1 MDKQYT
7 AKITQREPRPRSKRL
22 REQGIGSSAGAT
34 VVMSGT
40 GGGVNISGNSHTH
53 ENKAYLDQ
61 ITTDKENY
69 VYLTQ
74 LGDATDP
81 ETGAPIVQRVTEK
94 AKVGYAD
101 KAGMAHDL
109 DEDSPVRQQ
118 FLSKLADD
126 VAKGHITFEK
136 GVTALLTS
144 YFKGGAHFGN
154 FVKGLAGAMI
164 DEIGNA
170 EFESI
175 TARGYLKVFELIYN
189 RLNALEG
196 TTSFA
201 DVGTIEEVADGDNGT
216 QILAMRKRWDGDFTA
231 FQPGDIVYGYVNNL
245 HNGTTVEYYKAWAW
259 IKAVD
264 RAANTLTVV
273 PYPDTEVPAKTNH
286 ALAPSMI
293 ITRWG
298 NNIEANAYTYANKD
312 YSAVIAKRGDNEYV
326 NVRQSTFYISCED
339 GNIVELMG
347 VNKPILEAAN
357 YGTVLGKMP
366 AGLLDPATQ
375 ELVNK
380 DQPYLFARGIIVQ
393 DLIRIDY
400 EGKTTRTAN
409 YRGVWDAATAASV
422 SDYYR
427 STAGTYDTVTWNG
440 DLWQCIATGTTDE
453 PSETT
458 GSWVNMT
465 GGREEKELRIWII
478 NPTANIISVRRTE
491 VRPEKV
497 GCTVSL
503 HSSDNS
509 TRIFDSSYDLL
520 LEGAKLVYSLD
531 GLTWHDFVMGST
543 EPLDLEDGSGAI
555 ELENGTAS
563 DSILTVGGDDM
574 PTSEIGDRIYF
585 ELREADTGKLLAA
598 AQVPVVKDGERAPFQ
613 STVFIRTNTEP
624 ARPTGGTYEAPVPT
638 STPAW
643 SDAIPEGEAVL
654 WASTRIFD
662 DKLQTEWETPRQMTD
677 TATYDVEFSD
687 IDQDPGT
694 PSTAPTKWYDPVKDK
709 ATKDFTKMLWRAE
722 RQKKNGTWG
731 DWTIVRIKGEK
742 GDKGITGDWTSYAF
756 KQSETKPATPTD
768 NQHTIPTGWQDA
780 PTGTGKWWLTKALIN
795 GTTQKPG
802 TWSEPVQCT
811 AEDGKPGAYTD
822 FKYKSHI
829 RGQSPALLDRTVR
842 NPNGWSDTPPTLF
855 AGYDLW
861 MILAKIDYN
870 NDVIGQWSIP
880 VRISG
885 EKGEPGEDGQDGA
898 PGIDGRDGLMVYP
911 AGYFGATTTYRAT
924 SETAPVVKYG
934 ENYYVLKRGTTYSAA
949 SMPTNRKNP
958 AGDVA
963 YGGADTRWQVFDK
976 FNAIFADILMADFAK
991 LSSAVFYGDWMI
1003 SQQGKRN
1010 GSTSTEYQYFKDG
1023 SFVPNFAVNF
1033 RTGEMQAYGCKIQG
1047 GEIGIGNNK
1056 FRIDENGLSYGDV
1069 SSWALNTGSKMLL
1082 SPQIFRLQNQ
1092 DEDIPNAFCRV
1103 AFGQQADPAGNY
1115 KFGTVGYIYRF
1126 DASDNTN
1133 KAMQAAIK
1141 ILSLTKF
1148 GYGVALQTQGAIMAD
1163 GLICEKPYVYEAK
1176 NNSPSML
1183 HIGAGESGSF
1193 VINSAYNNAP
1203 AQLASFYIIR
1213 YKLGLKSNAPLF
1225 AQFKVAVMRGSKPFV
1240 VTSNSNE
1247 SIYEGAANS
1256 ASNSITLTAGKI
1268 YVFSAISNGTTSYWT
1283 VTTDLL

>member
-1 MDKQYT
+1 
-7 AKITQREPRPRSKRL
+7 
-22 REQGIGSSAGAT
+22 
-34 VVMSGT
+34 MSGT

-53 ENKAYLDQ
+53 ENKVYLDQ

-74 LGDATDP
+74 LADATDP

-126 VAKGHITFEK
+126 VAKGRITFEK

-164 DEIGNA
+164 DEIGHA

-201 DVGTIEEVADGDNGT
+201 DVGTIEEVADGDNGA
-216 QILAMRKRWDGDFTA
+216 QILTMRKRWDGDFTA

-245 HNGTTVEYYKAWAW
+245 HNGTAAEYYKAWAW

-273 PYPDTEVPAKTNH
+273 SYPDTEVPAGANH

-312 YSAVIAKRGDNEYV
+312 YSAVIVKRGDNEYA

-531 GLTWHDFVMGST
+531 GLTWYDFVMGST

-585 ELREADTGKLLAA
+585 ELREADTGKPLAA

-624 ARPTGGTYEAPVPT
+624 AKPTGGTYEAPVPT

-742 GDKGITGDWTSYAF
+742 GD
-756 KQSETKPATPTD
+756 
-768 NQHTIPTGWQDA
+768 
-780 PTGTGKWWLTKALIN
+780 
-795 GTTQKPG
+795 PG
-802 TWSEPVQCT
+802 
-811 AEDGKPGAYTD
+811 EDG
-822 FKYKSHI
+822 
-829 RGQSPALLDRTVR
+829 Q
-842 NPNGWSDTPPTLF
+842 
-855 AGYDLW
+855 
-861 MILAKIDYN
+861 
-870 NDVIGQWSIP
+870 
-880 VRISG
+880 
-885 EKGEPGEDGQDGA
+885 DGQDGA

-911 AGYFGATTTYRAT
+911 AGYFDAATTYRAT

-934 ENYYVLKRGTTYSAA
+934 ENYYVLKRGATYSAA
-949 SMPTNRKNP
+949 SMPDNRKTP
-958 AGDVA
+958 AADVA
-963 YGGADTRWQVFDK
+963 NGGPLSCWQVFDT
-976 FNAIFADILMADFAK
+976 FNAIFADIIMADFAK
-991 LSSAVFYGDWMI
+991 LSSAVIYGDWMI
-1003 SQQGKRN
+1003 SQQGERN
-1010 GSTSTEYQYFKDG
+1010 GAASTDYQYFKDG
-1023 SFVPNFAVNF
+1023 TFNPNFAVNF
-1033 RTGEMQAYGCKIQG
+1033 RTGEMRLKLGVMANFAKLASAVFYGDWLISQQGTLTTGGTTDFESTQYEHFKDGTFEPNIAINFKTGEMKTRGTFKGFISRSPFIITPQNIDTYAPKRAVPSFMPQSLVWRTLRLDLVGTRVIFRGNFETQHQSIYLPALTSPGQVYTQAEIEEARSYIGNIVIMQNESNTHFSIEGNRG
-1047 GEIGIGNNK
+1047 GVMNLPKEGIGQFECK
-1056 FRIDENGLSYGDV
+1056 MVPGHMVGETPDYDEYIEWDHLPLS
-1069 SSWALNTGSKMLL
+1069 A
-1082 SPQIFRLQNQ
+1082 R
-1092 DEDIPNAFCRV
+1092 
-1103 AFGQQADPAGNY
+1103 
-1115 KFGTVGYIYRF
+1115 
-1126 DASDNTN
+1126 
-1133 KAMQAAIK
+1133 
-1141 ILSLTKF
+1141 
-1148 GYGVALQTQGAIMAD
+1148 
-1163 GLICEKPYVYEAK
+1163 KPK
-1176 NNSPSML
+1176 
-1183 HIGAGESGSF
+1183 
-1193 VINSAYNNAP
+1193 
-1203 AQLASFYIIR
+1203 
-1213 YKLGLKSNAPLF
+1213 
-1225 AQFKVAVMRGSKPFV
+1225 
-1240 VTSNSNE
+1240 
-1247 SIYEGAANS
+1247 
-1256 ASNSITLTAGKI
+1256 
-1268 YVFSAISNGTTSYWT
+1268 TT
-1283 VTTDLL
+1283 

>member
-53 ENKAYLDQ
+53 ENKAHLDQ

-74 LGDATDP
+74 LADATDP

-201 DVGTIEEVADGDNGT
+201 DVGTIEEVADGDNSA
-216 QILAMRKRWDGDFTA
+216 QILTMRKRWDGDFTA

-245 HNGTTVEYYKAWAW
+245 HNGTAAEYYKAWAW

-273 PYPDTEVPAKTNH
+273 PYPDTEVPAGTNH
-286 ALAPSMI
+286 ALASSMI

-298 NNIEANAYTYANKD
+298 NNIEANACTYANKD
-312 YSAVIAKRGDNEYV
+312 YSAVIVKRGDNEYA

-409 YRGVWDAATAASV
+409 YRGVWDATTAASV
-422 SDYYR
+422 ADYYR

-555 ELENGTAS
+555 ELENGTAG

-585 ELREADTGKLLAA
+585 ELREADTGKPLAA

-624 ARPTGGTYEAPVPT
+624 AKPTGGTYEAPVPT

-742 GDKGITGDWTSYAF
+742 GDKG
-756 KQSETKPATPTD
+756 
-768 NQHTIPTGWQDA
+768 
-780 PTGTGKWWLTKALIN
+780 
-795 GTTQKPG
+795 
-802 TWSEPVQCT
+802 
-811 AEDGKPGAYTD
+811 EDG
-822 FKYKSHI
+822 
-829 RGQSPALLDRTVR
+829 Q
-842 NPNGWSDTPPTLF
+842 
-855 AGYDLW
+855 
-861 MILAKIDYN
+861 
-870 NDVIGQWSIP
+870 
-880 VRISG
+880 
-885 EKGEPGEDGQDGA
+885 DGQDGA

-911 AGYFGATTTYRAT
+911 AGYFDAATTYRAT

-949 SMPTNRKNP
+949 SMPTNRKTP

-963 YGGADTRWQVFDK
+963 YGGADSRWQVFDK
-976 FNAIFADILMADFAK
+976 FNAIFADIIMADFAK
-991 LSSAVFYGDWMI
+991 LASAVFYGDWLI
-1003 SQQGKRN
+1003 SQQGTLTYTWEYRYKVAASTPVLEDKDKTANYPTGWSTAYPSSVPTGSSIYFISARKCPNGAIASGQQWTAPAVTTAKKESSTEVTRDSVKYQEFKNGAFEPNYSVNFKTGEMHAAVGVFSGSLRTTLKTLQQSDAIEVGDASINFYAGKRYRVKNDLELNVDNYTELELPTDPSYIGARITICESAGAYSRNLEYVAIVAQN
-1010 GSTSTEYQYFKDG
+1010 GGVIGGIMAEDAESTEYNK
-1023 SFVPNFAVNF
+1023 SA
-1033 RTGEMQAYGCKIQG
+1033 RKIR
-1047 GEIGIGNNK
+1047 
-1056 FRIDENGLSYGDV
+1056 FLNGVVQFLGV
-1069 SSWALNTGSKMLL
+1069 
-1082 SPQIFRLQNQ
+1082 
-1092 DEDIPNAFCRV
+1092 
-1103 AFGQQADPAGNY
+1103 QQW
-1115 KFGTVGYIYRF
+1115 
-1126 DASDNTN
+1126 
-1133 KAMQAAIK
+1133 
-1141 ILSLTKF
+1141 
-1148 GYGVALQTQGAIMAD
+1148 
-1163 GLICEKPYVYEAK
+1163 
-1176 NNSPSML
+1176 
-1183 HIGAGESGSF
+1183 
-1193 VINSAYNNAP
+1193 
-1203 AQLASFYIIR
+1203 
-1213 YKLGLKSNAPLF
+1213 
-1225 AQFKVAVMRGSKPFV
+1225 
-1240 VTSNSNE
+1240 
-1247 SIYEGAANS
+1247 ANS
-1256 ASNSITLTAGKI
+1256 DIKPTYTKWMI
-1268 YVFSAISNGTTSYWT
+1268 VSANAEILHGYK
-1283 VTTDLL
+1283 

>member
-201 DVGTIEEVADGDNGT
+201 DVGTIEEVADGDNGA
-216 QILAMRKRWDGDFTA
+216 QILTMRKRWDGDFTA

-245 HNGTTVEYYKAWAW
+245 HNGTAAEYYKAWAW

-264 RAANTLTVV
+264 RTANKLTVV
-273 PYPDTEVPAKTNH
+273 PYPGTEVPAGTNH
-286 ALAPSMI
+286 TLAPSMI

-339 GNIVELMG
+339 GNIVELMD

-366 AGLLDPATQ
+366 VGLLDPATQ

-503 HSSDNS
+503 YSSDNS

-585 ELREADTGKLLAA
+585 ELREADTGKPLAA

-624 ARPTGGTYEAPVPT
+624 AKPTGGTYEAPVPT

-742 GDKGITGDWTSYAF
+742 GDPG
-756 KQSETKPATPTD
+756 
-768 NQHTIPTGWQDA
+768 QD
-780 PTGTGKWWLTKALIN
+780 G
-795 GTTQKPG
+795 
-802 TWSEPVQCT
+802 
-811 AEDGKPGAYTD
+811 EDG
-822 FKYKSHI
+822 
-829 RGQSPALLDRTVR
+829 Q
-842 NPNGWSDTPPTLF
+842 
-855 AGYDLW
+855 
-861 MILAKIDYN
+861 
-870 NDVIGQWSIP
+870 
-880 VRISG
+880 
-885 EKGEPGEDGQDGA
+885 DGQDGA

-911 AGYFGATTTYRAT
+911 AGYFDATTTYRAT

-1069 SSWALNTGSKMLL
+1069 CSWALNTGSKMLL

-1126 DASDNTN
+1126 DASDNTD

-1163 GLICEKPYVYEAK
+1163 GLICEKPYVYEAE
-1176 NNSPSML
+1176 NNGLSML
-1183 HIGAGESGSF
+1183 HIGACESGSF

-1203 AQLASFYIIR
+1203 AQLASFYTIR

>member
-34 VVMSGT
+34 VVMSGI

-201 DVGTIEEVADGDNGT
+201 DVGTIEEVADGDNGA
-216 QILAMRKRWDGDFTA
+216 QILTMRKRWDGDFTA

-245 HNGTTVEYYKAWAW
+245 HNGTAAEYYKAWAW

-531 GLTWHDFVMGST
+531 GLTWHDFVMGNT

-563 DSILTVGGDDM
+563 DGILTVGGDDM
-574 PTSEIGDRIYF
+574 PTNKIGDRIYF
-585 ELREADTGKLLAA
+585 ELREADTGKPLAA

-624 ARPTGGTYEAPVPT
+624 AKPTGGTYEAPVPT

-742 GDKGITGDWTSYAF
+742 G
-756 KQSETKPATPTD
+756 
-768 NQHTIPTGWQDA
+768 
-780 PTGTGKWWLTKALIN
+780 
-795 GTTQKPG
+795 
-802 TWSEPVQCT
+802 
-811 AEDGKPGAYTD
+811 
-822 FKYKSHI
+822 
-829 RGQSPALLDRTVR
+829 
-842 NPNGWSDTPPTLF
+842 
-855 AGYDLW
+855 
-861 MILAKIDYN
+861 
-870 NDVIGQWSIP
+870 
-880 VRISG
+880 

-911 AGYFGATTTYRAT
+911 AGYFDATTTYRAT

-991 LSSAVFYGDWMI
+991 LSSAVFYGDWLI
-1003 SQQGKRN
+1003 SQQGTLTYTWEYRYKVAASTPVLEDKDKIANYPTGWSTAYPSSVPTGSSIYFISARKCPN
-1010 GSTSTEYQYFKDG
+1010 GAIASGQQWTTPAVTTAKKESSTEVTQNSVKYQEFKNG
-1023 SFVPNFAVNF
+1023 AFEPNYSVNF
-1033 RTGEMQAYGCKIQG
+1033 KTGEMHAAVGVFSGSLRTTLKTLQQSDAVEVGDATINVYAYKRYRIKNDL
-1047 GEIGIGNNK
+1047 ELNVDSYTELELPTDPSYIGA
-1056 FRIDENGLSYGDV
+1056 RI
-1069 SSWALNTGSKMLL
+1069 T
-1082 SPQIFRLQNQ
+1082 
-1092 DEDIPNAFCRV
+1092 
-1103 AFGQQADPAGNY
+1103 
-1115 KFGTVGYIYRF
+1115 
-1126 DASDNTN
+1126 
-1133 KAMQAAIK
+1133 
-1141 ILSLTKF
+1141 
-1148 GYGVALQTQGAIMAD
+1148 
-1163 GLICEKPYVYEAK
+1163 ICESAGVYSRNLEYVAVVAQNGGVIGGIEAQNAESTDYNKSAKVVRFLNGVVQFLGVRQWVNSDEKPTFTK
-1176 NNSPSML
+1176 WMI
-1183 HIGAGESGSF
+1183 IGA
-1193 VINSAYNNAP
+1193 NAEG
-1203 AQLASFYIIR
+1203 LY
-1213 YKLGLKSNAPLF
+1213 GLK
-1225 AQFKVAVMRGSKPFV
+1225 
-1240 VTSNSNE
+1240 
-1247 SIYEGAANS
+1247 
-1256 ASNSITLTAGKI
+1256 
-1268 YVFSAISNGTTSYWT
+1268 
-1283 VTTDLL
+1283 

>member
-201 DVGTIEEVADGDNGT
+201 DVGTIEEVADSNNGA
-216 QILAMRKRWDGDFTA
+216 QILTMRKRWDGDFTA

-245 HNGTTVEYYKAWAW
+245 HNGTAAEYYKAWAW

-427 STAGTYDTVTWNG
+427 STAGAYDTVTWNG

-555 ELENGTAS
+555 ELENGTAG

-585 ELREADTGKLLAA
+585 ELREADTGKPLAA

-624 ARPTGGTYEAPVPT
+624 AKPTGGTYEAPVPT

-709 ATKDFTKMLWRAE
+709 STKDFTKMLWRAE

-742 GDKGITGDWTSYAF
+742 G
-756 KQSETKPATPTD
+756 
-768 NQHTIPTGWQDA
+768 
-780 PTGTGKWWLTKALIN
+780 
-795 GTTQKPG
+795 
-802 TWSEPVQCT
+802 
-811 AEDGKPGAYTD
+811 
-822 FKYKSHI
+822 
-829 RGQSPALLDRTVR
+829 
-842 NPNGWSDTPPTLF
+842 
-855 AGYDLW
+855 
-861 MILAKIDYN
+861 
-870 NDVIGQWSIP
+870 
-880 VRISG
+880 
-885 EKGEPGEDGQDGA
+885 EPGEDGQDGA

-911 AGYFGATTTYRAT
+911 AGYFDAATTYRAT

-949 SMPTNRKNP
+949 SMPTNRKTP

-963 YGGADTRWQVFDK
+963 YGGADSRWQVFDK
-976 FNAIFADILMADFAK
+976 FNAIFADIIMADFAK
-991 LSSAVFYGDWMI
+991 LASAVFYGDWLI
-1003 SQQGKRN
+1003 SQQGTLTYTWEYRYKVAASTPVLEDKDKIANYPTGWSTAYPSSVPTGSSIYFISARKCPN
-1010 GSTSTEYQYFKDG
+1010 GAIASGQQWTTPAVTTAKKESSTEVTRNSVKYQEFKNG
-1023 SFVPNFAVNF
+1023 AFEPNYSVNF
-1033 RTGEMQAYGCKIQG
+1033 KTGEMHAAVGVFSGSLRTTLKTLQQSDAVEVGDATINVYAYKRYRIKNDLELNVDNCT
-1047 GEIGIGNNK
+1047 ELELPTDPSYIGA
-1056 FRIDENGLSYGDV
+1056 RI
-1069 SSWALNTGSKMLL
+1069 T
-1082 SPQIFRLQNQ
+1082 
-1092 DEDIPNAFCRV
+1092 
-1103 AFGQQADPAGNY
+1103 
-1115 KFGTVGYIYRF
+1115 
-1126 DASDNTN
+1126 
-1133 KAMQAAIK
+1133 
-1141 ILSLTKF
+1141 
-1148 GYGVALQTQGAIMAD
+1148 
-1163 GLICEKPYVYEAK
+1163 ICESAGVYSRNLEYVAVVAQNGGVIGGIEAQNAESTDYNKSAKVVRFLNGVVQFLGVRQWVNSDEKPTFTK
-1176 NNSPSML
+1176 WMI
-1183 HIGAGESGSF
+1183 IGA
-1193 VINSAYNNAP
+1193 NAEG
-1203 AQLASFYIIR
+1203 LY
-1213 YKLGLKSNAPLF
+1213 GLK
-1225 AQFKVAVMRGSKPFV
+1225 
-1240 VTSNSNE
+1240 
-1247 SIYEGAANS
+1247 
-1256 ASNSITLTAGKI
+1256 
-1268 YVFSAISNGTTSYWT
+1268 
-1283 VTTDLL
+1283 

>member
-22 REQGIGSSAGAT
+22 REQGIGGSAGAT

-74 LGDATDP
+74 LADATDP

-201 DVGTIEEVADGDNGT
+201 DVGTIEEVADGDNGA
-216 QILAMRKRWDGDFTA
+216 QILTMRKRWDGDFTA

-245 HNGTTVEYYKAWAW
+245 HNGTAAEYYKAWAW

-264 RAANTLTVV
+264 RTANKLTVV
-273 PYPDTEVPAKTNH
+273 PYPGTEVPAGTNH
-286 ALAPSMI
+286 TLAPSMI

-503 HSSDNS
+503 YSSDNS

-585 ELREADTGKLLAA
+585 ELREADTGKPLAA

-624 ARPTGGTYEAPVPT
+624 AKPTGGTYEAPVPT

-742 GDKGITGDWTSYAF
+742 GDPG
-756 KQSETKPATPTD
+756 
-768 NQHTIPTGWQDA
+768 QD
-780 PTGTGKWWLTKALIN
+780 G
-795 GTTQKPG
+795 
-802 TWSEPVQCT
+802 
-811 AEDGKPGAYTD
+811 EDG
-822 FKYKSHI
+822 
-829 RGQSPALLDRTVR
+829 Q
-842 NPNGWSDTPPTLF
+842 
-855 AGYDLW
+855 
-861 MILAKIDYN
+861 
-870 NDVIGQWSIP
+870 
-880 VRISG
+880 
-885 EKGEPGEDGQDGA
+885 DGQDGA

-911 AGYFGATTTYRAT
+911 AGYFDAATTYRAT

-949 SMPTNRKNP
+949 SMPTNRKTP

-963 YGGADTRWQVFDK
+963 YGGADSRWQVFDK
-976 FNAIFADILMADFAK
+976 FNAIFADIIMADFAK
-991 LSSAVFYGDWMI
+991 LASAVFYGDWLI
-1003 SQQGKRN
+1003 SQQGTLTYTWEYRYKVAASTPVLEDKDKTANYPTGWSTAYPSSVPTGGSIYFISARKCPNGAIASGQQWTAPAVTTAKKESSTEVTRDSVKYQEFKNGAFEPNYSVNFKTGEMHAAVGVFSGSLRTTLKTLQQSDAIEVGDASINFYAGKRYRVKNDLELNVDNYTELELPTDPSYIGARITICESAGAYSRNLEYVAIVAQN
-1010 GSTSTEYQYFKDG
+1010 GGVIGGIMAEDAESTEYDK
-1023 SFVPNFAVNF
+1023 SA
-1033 RTGEMQAYGCKIQG
+1033 RKIR
-1047 GEIGIGNNK
+1047 
-1056 FRIDENGLSYGDV
+1056 FLNGVVQFLGV
-1069 SSWALNTGSKMLL
+1069 
-1082 SPQIFRLQNQ
+1082 
-1092 DEDIPNAFCRV
+1092 
-1103 AFGQQADPAGNY
+1103 QQW
-1115 KFGTVGYIYRF
+1115 
-1126 DASDNTN
+1126 
-1133 KAMQAAIK
+1133 
-1141 ILSLTKF
+1141 
-1148 GYGVALQTQGAIMAD
+1148 
-1163 GLICEKPYVYEAK
+1163 
-1176 NNSPSML
+1176 
-1183 HIGAGESGSF
+1183 
-1193 VINSAYNNAP
+1193 
-1203 AQLASFYIIR
+1203 
-1213 YKLGLKSNAPLF
+1213 
-1225 AQFKVAVMRGSKPFV
+1225 
-1240 VTSNSNE
+1240 
-1247 SIYEGAANS
+1247 ANS
-1256 ASNSITLTAGKI
+1256 DTKPTYTKWMI
-1268 YVFSAISNGTTSYWT
+1268 VSANAEILHGYK
-1283 VTTDLL
+1283 

>member
-53 ENKAYLDQ
+53 ENKAHLDQ

-74 LGDATDP
+74 LADATDP

-201 DVGTIEEVADGDNGT
+201 DVGTIEEVADGDNGA
-216 QILAMRKRWDGDFTA
+216 QILTMRKRWDGDFTA

-245 HNGTTVEYYKAWAW
+245 HNGTAAEYYKAWAW

-273 PYPDTEVPAKTNH
+273 PYPDTEVPAGTNH

-312 YSAVIAKRGDNEYV
+312 YSAVIVKRGDNEYA

-375 ELVNK
+375 DLVNK

-440 DLWQCIATGTTDE
+440 DLWQCIANGTTDE

-465 GGREEKELRIWII
+465 GGREEKELRIWTI
-478 NPTANIISVRRTE
+478 NPTASIISVRKDE

-531 GLTWHDFVMGST
+531 GLTWHGFVMGST

-563 DSILTVGGDDM
+563 DNILTVGGDDM

-585 ELREADTGKLLAA
+585 ELREATSGKALAA
-598 AQVPVVKDGERAPFQ
+598 TQVPVVKDGLD
-613 STVFIRTNTEP
+613 
-624 ARPTGGTYEAPVPT
+624 G
-638 STPAW
+638 
-643 SDAIPEGEAVL
+643 
-654 WASTRIFD
+654 
-662 DKLQTEWETPRQMTD
+662 K
-677 TATYDVEFSD
+677 
-687 IDQDPGT
+687 
-694 PSTAPTKWYDPVKDK
+694 
-709 ATKDFTKMLWRAE
+709 
-722 RQKKNGTWG
+722 
-731 DWTIVRIKGEK
+731 
-742 GDKGITGDWTSYAF
+742 TGDWTSYAF

-768 NQHTIPTGWQDA
+768 DQHTIPTGWQDA

-802 TWSEPVQCT
+802 AWSEPVQCT

-822 FKYKSHI
+822 FKYATCME
-829 RGQSPALLDRTVR
+829 GETPAAPPAARD
-842 NPNGWSDTPPTLF
+842 PSKYGWYDTPPQL
-855 AGYDLW
+855 AVGYALW
-861 MILAKIDYN
+861 MITGEINYKDELVGN
-870 NDVIGQWSIP
+870 WSTP

-885 EKGEPGEDGQDGA
+885 EKGDKGDPGDPGKDGD
-898 PGIDGRDGLMVYP
+898 DGRDGLMVYP
-911 AGYFGATTTYRAT
+911 AGYFDATTTYRAT
-924 SETAPVVKYG
+924 SETAPVVMYG
-934 ENYYVLKRGTTYSAA
+934 DNYYVLKRGATYSAA
-949 SMPTNRKNP
+949 SMPDNRKTP
-958 AGDVA
+958 AADVA
-963 YGGADTRWQVFDK
+963 NGGPLSRWQVFDT
-976 FNAIFADILMADFAK
+976 FNAIFADIVMADFAK
-991 LSSAVFYGDWMI
+991 LSSAVFYGDWLI

-1010 GSTSTEYQYFKDG
+1010 GSDSTEYQHFKDG

-1092 DEDIPNAFCRV
+1092 DEEIQNAFCRV

-1126 DASDNTN
+1126 DASDNTD
-1133 KAMQAAIK
+1133 KAMQAAMK
-1141 ILSLTKF
+1141 ILSLTRF
-1148 GYGVALQTQGAIMAD
+1148 GYGVALQTQGAILAD
-1163 GLICEKPYVYEAK
+1163 GLISEKPNVYEAE
-1176 NNSPSML
+1176 NNSVSML

-1193 VINSAYNNAP
+1193 VINSAFNNAP
-1203 AQLASFYIIR
+1203 AQLASFHTIR

-1240 VTSNSNE
+1240 VTSNNNE
-1247 SIYEGAANS
+1247 SIYEGAATS
-1256 ASNSITLTAGKI
+1256 ASSSITLTAGKI

>member
-74 LGDATDP
+74 LADTETTDP

-201 DVGTIEEVADGDNGT
+201 DVGTIEEVADGDNGA
-216 QILAMRKRWDGDFTA
+216 QILTMRKRWDGDFTA

-245 HNGTTVEYYKAWAW
+245 HNGTAAEYYKAWAW

-264 RAANTLTVV
+264 RAANKLTVV
-273 PYPDTEVPAKTNH
+273 PYPGTEVPAGTNH

-366 AGLLDPATQ
+366 VGLLDPATQ

-509 TRIFDSSYDLL
+509 TQIFDSSYDLL

-585 ELREADTGKLLAA
+585 ELREADTGKPLAA

-756 KQSETKPATPTD
+756 KQSDTKPATPND

-822 FKYKSHI
+822 FKYKTHI

-842 NPNGWSDTPPTLF
+842 NPDGWSDTPPTLF
-855 AGYDLW
+855 VGYELW
-861 MILAKIDYN
+861 MIQAEIDYN
-870 NDVIGQWSIP
+870 NDLIGEWSIP

-885 EKGEPGEDGQDGA
+885 EKGEKGDPGQDGEDGQDGQDGA

-911 AGYFGATTTYRAT
+911 AGYFDAATTYRAT

-949 SMPTNRKNP
+949 SMPTNRKTP

-963 YGGADTRWQVFDK
+963 YGGADSRWQVFDK
-976 FNAIFADILMADFAK
+976 FNAIFADIIMADFAK
-991 LSSAVFYGDWMI
+991 LASAVFYGDWLI
-1003 SQQGKRN
+1003 SQQGTLTYTWEYRYKVAASTPVLEDKDKTANYPTGWSTAYPSSVPTGSSIYFISARKCPNGAIASGQQWTAPAVTTAKKESSTEVTRDSVKYQEFKNGAFEPNYSVNFKTGEMHAAVGVFSGSLRTTLKTLQQSDAIEVGDASINFYAGKRYRVKNDLELNVDNYTELELPTDPSYIGARITICESAGAYSRNLEYVAIVAQN
-1010 GSTSTEYQYFKDG
+1010 GGVIGGIMAEDAESTEYNK
-1023 SFVPNFAVNF
+1023 SA
-1033 RTGEMQAYGCKIQG
+1033 RKIR
-1047 GEIGIGNNK
+1047 
-1056 FRIDENGLSYGDV
+1056 FLNGVVQFLGV
-1069 SSWALNTGSKMLL
+1069 
-1082 SPQIFRLQNQ
+1082 
-1092 DEDIPNAFCRV
+1092 
-1103 AFGQQADPAGNY
+1103 QQW
-1115 KFGTVGYIYRF
+1115 
-1126 DASDNTN
+1126 
-1133 KAMQAAIK
+1133 
-1141 ILSLTKF
+1141 
-1148 GYGVALQTQGAIMAD
+1148 
-1163 GLICEKPYVYEAK
+1163 
-1176 NNSPSML
+1176 
-1183 HIGAGESGSF
+1183 
-1193 VINSAYNNAP
+1193 
-1203 AQLASFYIIR
+1203 
-1213 YKLGLKSNAPLF
+1213 
-1225 AQFKVAVMRGSKPFV
+1225 
-1240 VTSNSNE
+1240 
-1247 SIYEGAANS
+1247 ANS
-1256 ASNSITLTAGKI
+1256 DIKPTYTKWMI
-1268 YVFSAISNGTTSYWT
+1268 VSANAEILHGYK
-1283 VTTDLL
+1283 

>member
-201 DVGTIEEVADGDNGT
+201 DVGTIEEVADGDNGA
-216 QILAMRKRWDGDFTA
+216 QILTMRKRWDGDFTA

-245 HNGTTVEYYKAWAW
+245 HNGTAAEYYKAWAW

-366 AGLLDPATQ
+366 VGLLDPATQ

-465 GGREEKELRIWII
+465 GGREEKELRIWTI

-531 GLTWHDFVMGST
+531 GLTWHDFVMGNT

-585 ELREADTGKLLAA
+585 ELREADTGKPLAA

-624 ARPTGGTYEAPVPT
+624 AKPTGGTYEAPVPT

-742 GDKGITGDWTSYAF
+742 G
-756 KQSETKPATPTD
+756 
-768 NQHTIPTGWQDA
+768 
-780 PTGTGKWWLTKALIN
+780 
-795 GTTQKPG
+795 
-802 TWSEPVQCT
+802 
-811 AEDGKPGAYTD
+811 
-822 FKYKSHI
+822 
-829 RGQSPALLDRTVR
+829 
-842 NPNGWSDTPPTLF
+842 
-855 AGYDLW
+855 
-861 MILAKIDYN
+861 
-870 NDVIGQWSIP
+870 
-880 VRISG
+880 
-885 EKGEPGEDGQDGA
+885 EPGEDGQDGA

-911 AGYFGATTTYRAT
+911 AGYFDATTTYRAT

-1126 DASDNTN
+1126 DASDNTD

-1163 GLICEKPYVYEAK
+1163 GLICEKPYVYEAE
-1176 NNSPSML
+1176 NNGLSML
-1183 HIGAGESGSF
+1183 HIGACESGSF

-1203 AQLASFYIIR
+1203 AQLASFYTIR

>member
-53 ENKAYLDQ
+53 ENKAHLDQ

-74 LGDATDP
+74 LADATDP

-201 DVGTIEEVADGDNGT
+201 DVGTIEEVADGDNGA
-216 QILAMRKRWDGDFTA
+216 QILTMRKRWDGDFTA

-245 HNGTTVEYYKAWAW
+245 HNGTAAEYYKAWAW

-273 PYPDTEVPAKTNH
+273 PYPDTEVPAGTNH

-312 YSAVIAKRGDNEYV
+312 YSAVIAKRGDNEYA

-465 GGREEKELRIWII
+465 GGREEKELRIWTI
-478 NPTANIISVRRTE
+478 NPTASIISVRKDE

-555 ELENGTAS
+555 ELENGTGS

-585 ELREADTGKLLAA
+585 ELRDATSGKALAA
-598 AQVPVVKDGERAPFQ
+598 TQVPVVKDGLD
-613 STVFIRTNTEP
+613 
-624 ARPTGGTYEAPVPT
+624 G
-638 STPAW
+638 
-643 SDAIPEGEAVL
+643 
-654 WASTRIFD
+654 
-662 DKLQTEWETPRQMTD
+662 K
-677 TATYDVEFSD
+677 
-687 IDQDPGT
+687 
-694 PSTAPTKWYDPVKDK
+694 
-709 ATKDFTKMLWRAE
+709 
-722 RQKKNGTWG
+722 
-731 DWTIVRIKGEK
+731 
-742 GDKGITGDWTSYAF
+742 TGDWTSYAF

-768 NQHTIPTGWQDA
+768 DQHTIPTGWQDA

-822 FKYKSHI
+822 FKYATCME
-829 RGQSPALLDRTVR
+829 GETPEAPPAARD
-842 NPNGWSDTPPTLF
+842 PSKYGWYDTPPQL
-855 AGYDLW
+855 AVGYALW
-861 MILAKIDYN
+861 MITGEIDYEDKLVGN
-870 NDVIGQWSIP
+870 WSTP

-885 EKGEPGEDGQDGA
+885 EKGDKGDKGDPGKDGD
-898 PGIDGRDGLMVYP
+898 DGRDGLMVYP
-911 AGYFGATTTYRAT
+911 AGYFDAATTYRAT
-924 SETAPVVKYG
+924 SETAPVVMYG
-934 ENYYVLKRGTTYSAA
+934 DNYYVLKRGATYRAA
-949 SMPTNRKNP
+949 SMPDNRKTP
-958 AGDVA
+958 AADVA
-963 YGGADTRWQVFDK
+963 NGGLLSRWQVFDT
-976 FNAIFADILMADFAK
+976 FNAIFADIVMADFAK

-1003 SQQGKRN
+1003 SQQGERN
-1010 GSTSTEYQYFKDG
+1010 GATSTDYQYFKDG
-1023 SFVPNFAVNF
+1023 TFNPNFAVNF
-1033 RTGEMQAYGCKIQG
+1033 RTGEMRLKLGVMANFARLASAVFYGDWLISQQGTLTTGGTTNFESTEYEHFKDGTFEPNIAINFKTGEMKTRGTFKGFISRAPFIITPQNIDTYAPKRAVPSVYSQDTVWRTLRLDLVGTRIIFRGNFETQHQSIYLPALTSRGQVYTQDEIEEARNYIGNIVIMQNESNTHFSIQG
-1047 GEIGIGNNK
+1047 NRGGVMNLPKEGIGQFECKMVRGEMIGDNPDL
-1056 FRIDENGLSYGDV
+1056 DE
-1069 SSWALNTGSKMLL
+1069 
-1082 SPQIFRLQNQ
+1082 
-1092 DEDIPNAFCRV
+1092 
-1103 AFGQQADPAGNY
+1103 
-1115 KFGTVGYIYRF
+1115 YIEWDHLPMFAR
-1126 DASDNTN
+1126 
-1133 KAMQAAIK
+1133 
-1141 ILSLTKF
+1141 
-1148 GYGVALQTQGAIMAD
+1148 
-1163 GLICEKPYVYEAK
+1163 KPK
-1176 NNSPSML
+1176 
-1183 HIGAGESGSF
+1183 
-1193 VINSAYNNAP
+1193 
-1203 AQLASFYIIR
+1203 
-1213 YKLGLKSNAPLF
+1213 
-1225 AQFKVAVMRGSKPFV
+1225 
-1240 VTSNSNE
+1240 
-1247 SIYEGAANS
+1247 
-1256 ASNSITLTAGKI
+1256 
-1268 YVFSAISNGTTSYWT
+1268 TT
-1283 VTTDLL
+1283 